1 MCEEERGAGPI
12 RGAGPKAEIEVD
24 VDAIHGGFLKDACC
38 LKDVHMICLEKKR
51 KEFWGSLENTKE
63 YLSLDKGD

>member
-38 LKDVHMICLEKKR
+38 LKDVHMICLEKKKKR
-51 KEFWGSLENTKE
+51 ILGVTGEHKRISQPRQR
-63 YLSLDKGD
+63 